1 MNRLYRIYT
10 SLAPYLADAAILS
23 IGFVLGRVTA

>member
-10 SLAPYLADAAILS
+10 SLAPYLADAAILLTGFM
-23 IGFVLGRVTA
+23 IGRITA